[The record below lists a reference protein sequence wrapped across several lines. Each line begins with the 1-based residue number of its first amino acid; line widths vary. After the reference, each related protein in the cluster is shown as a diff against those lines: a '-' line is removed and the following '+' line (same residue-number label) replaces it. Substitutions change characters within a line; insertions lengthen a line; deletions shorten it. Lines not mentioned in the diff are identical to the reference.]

1 MSMFVWFC
9 GLLLSLLLCP
19 LLSGLICKLKGIF
32 VGCPGP
38 SVWQPYYDIIKLL
51 RKGSV
56 YSQTT
61 TWVLPLAPLISLA
74 AMLCAMLF
82 LPFAFVDS
90 PLAFEGD
97 VIVFFY
103 FLAGARVI
111 SVLAAMDTGSS
122 FAGMGASREMQFSS
136 LAELGMFCIL
146 AFLVMT
152 TGNFSMSGLL
162 NGAGIL
168 IWSYSGTALL
178 LVIIAFFILLLSENC
193 RVPIDDPD
201 THLELTMIHEAM
213 VLDYGGPDLGIIH
226 YTAALKLWL
235 FTSICSLIIVPAGL
249 FSGFSGLLLFI
260 LAQFLL
266 GVLVAIVEGTAARFR
281 FLKVPQ
287 FLLAVPGLTIIA
299 IIMLLLFK

>member
-1 MSMFVWFC
+1 MSTFIWFC
-9 GLLLSLLLCP
+9 GLVLSLLLCP
-19 LLSGLICKLKGIF
+19 LLPGLVGKLKGIF

-38 SVWQPYYDIIKLL
+38 SVWQPYYDILKLL

-61 TWVLPLAPLISLA
+61 TWVLPLAPLVTLA
-74 AMLCAMLF
+74 ALLCAMLF

-103 FLAGARVI
+103 FLALGRVLG
-111 SVLAAMDTGSS
+111 VLAALDTGSS

-146 AFLVMT
+146 AFLLRLS
-152 TGNFSMSGLL
+152 GRFSMSGLL
-162 NGAGIL
+162 NAADSSM
-168 IWSYSGTALL
+168 WSYSGTALF
-178 LVIIAFFILLLSENC
+178 LVAIAFFILLLAENC
-193 RVPIDDPD
+193 RVPFDDPD

-226 YTAALKLWL
+226 YAAALKLWL
-235 FTSICSLIIVPAGL
+235 FTSICSLMIVPAGL
-249 FSGFSGLLLFI
+249 LSGFGGLLVFV

-266 GVLVAIVEGTAARFR
+266 GGLLALVEAVSARFR

-287 FLLAVPGLTIIA
+287 FLLGVPGLAIIA